1 MDIGKLSSGAGL
13 LLALAAVAGGARAQ
27 DAPLRIEHAAARVVV
42 IPEAR
47 GTLSVSVQ
55 HGPSRLPQL
64 QVRQEGGRIVVD
76 GGLLEHGLFGGPVG
90 GHERARCVGGLQAR
104 RFFGGRPLDTR
115 AVVVEQV
122 GRVAY
127 ADLPVITVHAPMN
140 VRLAA
145 SSAVY
150 GGVGRSDSASLS
162 LTGCGDWTV
171 ADVRGQLAAD
181 LIGSGDLRAS
191 RAGTLNAH
199 LAGSGDLSTT
209 AVDGAAEVQ
218 VAGSGDVST
227 GAVGGGLTVQLSG
240 SGDVAAARVSGPVR
254 AAIAASGDVR
264 IHAGHASSAEVHVAG
279 SGDFVFDG
287 TADSLS
293 ASVVGSG
300 DVRVAHVT
308 GPVSKSV
315 LGSGEISVGR

>member
-1 MDIGKLSSGAGL
+1 MDIGRLSSGIGL
-13 LLALAAVAGGARAQ
+13 VLALTAGAGGARAQ
-27 DAPLRIEHAAARVVV
+27 NTQLRIENAAARVVV
-42 IPEAR
+42 IPEQR
-47 GTLSVSVQ
+47 ETLSVTVQ

-76 GGLLEHGLFGGPVG
+76 GALSQPGPFG
-90 GHERARCVGGLQAR
+90 GHERIRCVGGLQANR
-104 RFFGGRPLDTR
+104 LFGGRPLDTR

-127 ADLPVITVHAPMN
+127 ADLPVITVHAPMKL
-140 VRLAA
+140 RLAA
-145 SSAVY
+145 GSAVY
-150 GGVGRSDSASLS
+150 GAVGRSDSASLS

-171 ADVRGQLAAD
+171 ADMRGPLAAD
-181 LIGSGDLRAS
+181 LIGSGDLRAG
-191 RAGTLNAH
+191 RAGSLHAH

-287 TADSLS
+287 TANSLS

-300 DVRVAHVT
+300 EVRVAHVT

-315 LGSGEISVGR
+315 LGSGEVSVGR